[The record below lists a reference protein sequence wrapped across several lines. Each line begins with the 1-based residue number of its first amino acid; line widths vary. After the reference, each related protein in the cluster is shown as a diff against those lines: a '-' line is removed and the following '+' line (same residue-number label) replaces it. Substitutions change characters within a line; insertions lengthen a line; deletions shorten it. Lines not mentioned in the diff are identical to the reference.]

1 MITRVRVVLRRTVV
15 GYSGSVMFRE
25 LHVTES
31 EEFSSVD
38 VYKTSFV

>member
-1 MITRVRVVLRRTVV
+1 MRVVLRKTVV
-15 GYSGSVMFRE
+15 GYSGLVMFRE
-25 LHVTES
+25 LHVAES